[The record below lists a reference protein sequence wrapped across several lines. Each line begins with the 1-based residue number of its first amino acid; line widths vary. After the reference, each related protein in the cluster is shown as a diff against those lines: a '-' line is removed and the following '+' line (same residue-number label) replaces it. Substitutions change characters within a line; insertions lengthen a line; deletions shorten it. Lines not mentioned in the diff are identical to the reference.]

1 MSQNEP
7 TLDMLEDYKAKG
19 STEKRLTV
27 WIVILSGLLIGAIY
41 GMVAASNS
49 TVSDA
54 LETNE
59 QVGLFK

>member
-1 MSQNEP
+1 MKNIEP
-7 TLDMLEDYKAKG
+7 KLENMEDYNAKG

-41 GMVAASNS
+41 GIVAATNS

-59 QVGLFK
+59 KIGIFK

>member
-59 QVGLFK
+59 QVGVFK

>member
-41 GMVAASNS
+41 GMVAASNA

-59 QVGLFK
+59 QVGVFK

>member
-1 MSQNEP
+1 MKYAEP
-7 TLDMLEDYKAKG
+7 TLENLEDYNAKG

-41 GMVAASNS
+41 GIIAVTNA

-54 LETNE
+54 LVTNE
-59 QVGLFK
+59 KTGFFK

>member
-1 MSQNEP
+1 MHQTEP
-7 TLDMLEDYKAKG
+7 TLDKLEDYNAKG
-19 STEKRLTV
+19 SSEKRLTV

-41 GMVAASNS
+41 GILAASNA

-59 QVGLFK
+59 QIGLFR

>member
-1 MSQNEP
+1 MLQSEP
-7 TLDMLEDYKAKG
+7 TLDILEDYKAKG

-49 TVSDA
+49 TVSDT
-54 LETNE
+54 LETKE
-59 QVGLFK
+59 QIGVFK

>member
-54 LETNE
+54 LEINE
-59 QVGLFK
+59 QVRLFK